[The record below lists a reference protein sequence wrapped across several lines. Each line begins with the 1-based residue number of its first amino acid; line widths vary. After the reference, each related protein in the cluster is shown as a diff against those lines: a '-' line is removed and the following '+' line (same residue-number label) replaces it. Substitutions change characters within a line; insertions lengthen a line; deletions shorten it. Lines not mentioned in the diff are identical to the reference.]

1 MNFQKYTKYTKYYNK
16 LLNIVLSEKFEWF
29 KKIELN
35 DIQVGNIYES
45 KNLIPIGKIYV
56 DSIWGY
62 NQWKEYHY
70 DSSFPTDEEVSF
82 GDIIGGDLSKEIQ
95 EQFKLC
101 FSQIIGSLKPK
112 YMCFSWLEMVLVE
125 EDDNKLQENITR
137 IKQMMGI
144 LNEDFDW
151 DFANEIVTQKYSKEI
166 YDLLLKMF
174 PEQNEIITYH
184 YNDELGVPF
193 AEWRRKIHDIKDW
206 VLVGPVKVHPD
217 EIFMD
222 EESFQDRAKKYDDYV
237 SGKITKYFRDNDT
250 DPRKTD
256 FNKIPPVTLEKTDK
270 GYLVNDGMH
279 RVFLA
284 KKMNRPLTAYVWV
297 NKPNDSPFVK
307 EIEKLFNKK

>member
-1 MNFQKYTKYTKYYNK
+1 MNNEYWVKLTKRMNFQKYTKYTKYYNK

-112 YMCFSWLEMVLVE
+112 YMCS
-125 EDDNKLQENITR
+125 TS
-137 IKQMMGI
+137 IK
-144 LNEDFDW
+144 
-151 DFANEIVTQKYSKEI
+151 T
-166 YDLLLKMF
+166 
-174 PEQNEIITYH
+174 
-184 YNDELGVPF
+184 
-193 AEWRRKIHDIKDW
+193 
-206 VLVGPVKVHPD
+206 
-217 EIFMD
+217 
-222 EESFQDRAKKYDDYV
+222 
-237 SGKITKYFRDNDT
+237 
-250 DPRKTD
+250 
-256 FNKIPPVTLEKTDK
+256 
-270 GYLVNDGMH
+270 
-279 RVFLA
+279 
-284 KKMNRPLTAYVWV
+284 
-297 NKPNDSPFVK
+297 
-307 EIEKLFNKK
+307 

>member
-1 MNFQKYTKYTKYYNK
+1 MNNEYWVKLTKRMNFQKYTKYTKYYNK

-125 EDDNKLQENITR
+125 EDDNKLQENISR
-137 IKQMMGI
+137 IREMMGLI
-144 LNEDFDW
+144 TEMKSKKQFIQIFADGGGS
-151 DFANEIVTQKYSKEI
+151 DFADKYDGPSEKISVKDTIPNEPFKDTSYMETSDNIRNMIKSINNGEELPPIKVIQHPYDETKYVVVDGNHRRYAYTKSDVNKVDAIIIPHKDVILMKSKWGE
-166 YDLLLKMF
+166 
-174 PEQNEIITYH
+174 ESE
-184 YNDELGVPF
+184 ELGRLSEF
-193 AEWRRKIHDIKDW
+193 SDNTKI
-206 VLVGPVKVHPD
+206 VN
-217 EIFMD
+217 
-222 EESFQDRAKKYDDYV
+222 
-237 SGKITKYFRDNDT
+237 KYFVKPDGTNDF
-250 DPRKTD
+250 KTY
-256 FNKIPPVTLEKTDK
+256 NK
-270 GYLVNDGMH
+270 
-279 RVFLA
+279 
-284 KKMNRPLTAYVWV
+284 
-297 NKPNDSPFVK
+297 
-307 EIEKLFNKK
+307 